1 MPYFAELAAD
11 SYGSSDRDAPLVLLH
26 GLTFDRSHWGPV
38 LAQLDPN
45 RRAVAFDL
53 PGHGDSP
60 RRDSYRLTDVVP
72 MLHAAITEAGLATPV
87 LIGHSLGAVLATHY
101 AANYPARA
109 VINVDQPLQVAG
121 FAELLR
127 QSESR
132 LRSPQWSDFWAMLL
146 SGMHADLLPPTA
158 RHLVESA
165 QPRQDQLL
173 GYWQEVLETPLDEL
187 DRQRRAELTAI
198 AAKRIPYHYVTGAD
212 VPAPYQDWLTTLV
225 PDVTIIVFPGTG
237 HFPHLGQPAALARL
251 LDQSGSVQSLRQ
263 TVASTSTSSSGRN
276 NPAT

>member
-1 MPYFAELAAD
+1 MPSFAELAAD

-26 GLTFDRSHWGPV
+26 GLTFDRSHWGPTLGELV
-38 LAQLDPN
+38 QLDPD

-60 RRDSYRLTDVVP
+60 RRDSYRLTDVAPV
-72 MLHAAITEAGLATPV
+72 LHAAITEAGLAAPV
-87 LIGHSLGAVLATHY
+87 LVGHSLGGALATHY

-132 LRSPQWSDFWAMLL
+132 LRGPEWTGFWAMLS
-146 SGMHADLLPPTA
+146 SGMHAELLPPGT
-158 RHLVESA
+158 RDLVESA

-173 GYWQEVLETPLDEL
+173 GYWQELLETPIPELDE
-187 DRQRRAELTAI
+187 QRTTELTTI
-198 AAKRIPYHYVTGAD
+198 AAKRIPYHYVTGAE
-212 VPAPYQDWLTTLV
+212 VPAPYQDWLTALV
-225 PDVTIIVFPGTG
+225 PDVAITVLPGTG
-237 HFPHLGQPAALARL
+237 HFPHLGRPAAFARL
-251 LDQSGSVQSLRQ
+251 LNSIR
-263 TVASTSTSSSGRN
+263 
-276 NPAT
+276 